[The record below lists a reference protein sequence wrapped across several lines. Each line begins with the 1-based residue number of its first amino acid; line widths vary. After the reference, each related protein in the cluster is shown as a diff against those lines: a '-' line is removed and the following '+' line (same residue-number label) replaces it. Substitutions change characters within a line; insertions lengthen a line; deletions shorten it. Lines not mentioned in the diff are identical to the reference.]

1 MKRVK
6 DKLEQIGA
14 KKLDKRHLSIFNE
27 DYLLEEINPK
37 YGYYLH
43 ATIHIPIDSTNEE
56 ASIEYKFSRVI
67 LHRYF
72 SHKEIND
79 ISDENRQVFEG
90 YIKSGQ
96 ELENTLKQLGIL
108 IWTKK

>member
-1 MKRVK
+1 MKSVK
-6 DKLEQIGA
+6 DKLEQVGA
-14 KKLDKRHLSIFNE
+14 KKLDKKYLSVFSE
-27 DYLLEEINPK
+27 DYLLEEINPE

-43 ATIHIPIDSTNEE
+43 ATIHIPIDSVNEDD
-56 ASIEYKFSRVI
+56 SIEYKFSRVI

-72 SHKEIND
+72 SHKAIND

-90 YIKSGQ
+90 YIRSGQ

>member
-1 MKRVK
+1 MKSVK

-27 DYLLEEINPK
+27 DCLLEEINPE

-56 ASIEYKFSRVI
+56 DSIEYKFSRVI

-72 SHKEIND
+72 SHKEFDANNND
-79 ISDENRQVFEG
+79 SRQVFEG
-90 YIKSGQ
+90 YIRSGQ

-108 IWTKK
+108 EYIR

>member
-1 MKRVK
+1 M
-6 DKLEQIGA
+6 
-14 KKLDKRHLSIFNE
+14 
-27 DYLLEEINPK
+27 EESKPE

-72 SHKEIND
+72 SHKEIID

-90 YIKSGQ
+90 YIRSGQ

-108 IWTKK
+108 I